1 LFVHLLV
8 ATDRGFFTFV
18 MFIFKKYCNFKYKRI
33 EKKRLKIL
41 YNRFSL
47 LAVAEYESLHKQYL
61 TENQYRQHIEE
72 KLRKV
77 CVKAA

>member
-1 LFVHLLV
+1 V

-41 YNRFSL
+41 YNRFAKLNFPKKFLRSFVIKHNIL
-47 LAVAEYESLHKQYL
+47 NTIVREREREL
-61 TENQYRQHIEE
+61 ENWFQ
-72 KLRKV
+72 L
-77 CVKAA
+77 